1 MCKKTNKNYILLVL
15 LILLQSLF
23 VQGQNAI
30 NIGWSTGTGYKVTDR
45 NGNNFGQNPMVIFY
59 DWTPTFEFKVILE
72 PAYNQSNITVTET
85 EINATVTESGGIY
98 SVTTGGAV
106 DLFLS
111 VTGVTLNEYT
121 VNFYGI
127 SSVTGVTHGSNI
139 SEPTN
144 PTRTGLTFVTGW
156 YTDALCT
163 DANRWDF
170 GSGKITRDTTLYA
183 KWNPIPYTITLPV
196 RQNFRITG
204 AGNEIITRPDT
215 TIMYG
220 SPFVFKIEPDADYS
234 QSTPD
239 VKAGIAQLTPDA
251 SGFYHINPVT
261 QDSAITVTGIVLNKY
276 TVSFD
281 SQGGTTISPVA
292 NVSHGSTINQPADP
306 TRTGHTFAGWYTNLN
321 YTNPWL
327 FGTSVVT
334 GNITLY
340 AKWIRHNYVVTLPVI
355 EGVSYNT
362 PQRSSVDHGESFTFR
377 PAVADKYT
385 AITSIETNSG
395 HQVIDNGDGSYTIR
409 DVTENIQIVIYGV
422 ERLYIVSLA
431 FDDLSISEYVS
442 SYPDTGNYKITK
454 DSVMYIRTY
463 LDNDRDEMDLRMIV
477 NGDTITAIR
486 ETRQILNIAYL
497 FRIPVTKDL
506 EIKIISIKRDDPT
519 GTLSPLKEEIKVY
532 AIPNHVI
539 IESLSSTGGVSDRM
553 VHLYNV
559 TGQLAYRQPLQEGTI
574 KIPLKKGFYIVVIGN
589 NHWKISVR

>member
-1 MCKKTNKNYILLVL
+1 MKRIINIL
-15 LILLQSLF
+15 LILL
-23 VQGQNAI
+23 VHI
-30 NIGWSTGTGYKVTDR
+30 NCFAGKFIVKDYGSSGKYTISYYPNDGWDMFPGTPLTNTLILAEGYTDEDIYITLNGVPFDLSNYDYINHKFTITGTLEDIEAVIGGIRLKKYKVALDLNYNSLVPDTLR
-45 NGNNFGQNPMVIFY
+45 NI
-59 DWTPTFEFKVILE
+59 E
-72 PAYNQSNITVTET
+72 
-85 EINATVTESGGIY
+85 
-98 SVTTGGAV
+98 
-106 DLFLS
+106 
-111 VTGVTLNEYT
+111 
-121 VNFYGI
+121 
-127 SSVTGVTHGSNI
+127 HGSKLVI
-139 SEPTN
+139 PSP
-144 PTRTGLTFVTGW
+144 PQRTGYTLAGW
-156 YTDALCT
+156 YTDALC
-163 DANRWDF
+163 ANAWDF
-170 GSGKITRDTTLYA
+170 ATSLVTRDTTLYA

-251 SGFYHINPVT
+251 SGFYHIDPVT
-261 QDSAITVTGIVLNKY
+261 QDSVITVTGIVLNKY

-281 SQGGTTISPVA
+281 SQGGTTISPAA
-292 NVSHGSTINQPADP
+292 NASHGNTINPPADP
-306 TRTGHTFAGWYTNLN
+306 TKTGHTFAGWYTNLN

-340 AKWIRHNYVVTLPVI
+340 AKWIRHNYVVALPVI

-362 PQRSSVDHGESFTFR
+362 PQRSSVGHGESFTFR

-385 AITSIETNSG
+385 AITSIEASSG
-395 HQVIDNGDGSYTIR
+395 HRVIDNGDGSYTIGN
-409 DVTENIQIVIYGV
+409 VTENIQVFIYGV
-422 ERLYIVSLA
+422 KRLYNVSLA
-431 FDDLSISEYVS
+431 FGDLSISEYVS
-442 SYPDTGNYKITK
+442 SYPGTGNYEITK

-463 LDNDRDEMDLRMIV
+463 LNNDRDEMDLRMIV
-477 NGDTITAIR
+477 NGDTITAIK
-486 ETRQILNIAYL
+486 ETRQILDIAYL

-506 EIKIISIKRDDPT
+506 DVKIISIKRDDPT
-519 GTLSPLKEEIKVY
+519 GTIPPLKEGIIVY
-532 AIPNHVI
+532 TIPNHVI
-539 IESLSSTGGVSDRM
+539 IESSSSTGGVSDRM

-589 NHWKISVR
+589 NHWKISIR